1 MSDNEE
7 PNSYHINDDEEEKNN
22 VLINTMNILEKEFK
36 NDNPSTINN
45 QENQTSTNNDTIINL
60 NKAIKENNLPYLDK
74 DKNPE
79 INIKDE
85 NYLEPDIKIEDYLN
99 NFNDNIYN
107 ICEKCMKN
115 DNNVFCKYCKKNL
128 CNNCFKDCK
137 KDFHEEIEL
146 QKLNDEIE
154 YYKKEIKRIKKEYF
168 IDPEKKENI
177 GEKEPR
183 SYQAMDENKISENY
197 TEKNITYTNDILL
210 IEKIIQK
217 NYNNFIHYK
226 NIKNCYRYMQR
237 KYDINNYI
245 IIEYRIGFYKEKI
258 KIFGKNFVENNRIKC
273 QIIFEDNKY
282 ELSEY
287 FEIKNFANNNIL
299 QFKLIGINNITN
311 MEDMFYYCESL
322 VSLPDISKWNTSN
335 VTNMEGMFYSCESL
349 ASLPD
354 ISKWNTSNITNM
366 EDMFYSCESLASL
379 PDISKWNTSNVT
391 NIESKLS

>member
-137 KDFHEEIEL
+137 KDFHEVIEL

-154 YYKKEIKRIKKEYF
+154 YYKKEIKRIKEEHF
-168 IDPEKKENI
+168 IELGKKEN
-177 GEKEPR
+177 
-183 SYQAMDENKISENY
+183 NN
-197 TEKNITYTNDILL
+197 EKNQ
-210 IEKIIQK
+210 KIIK
-217 NYNNFIHYK
+217 K
-226 NIKNCYRYMQR
+226 R
-237 KYDINNYI
+237 
-245 IIEYRIGFYKEKI
+245 
-258 KIFGKNFVENNRIKC
+258 
-273 QIIFEDNKY
+273 
-282 ELSEY
+282 
-287 FEIKNFANNNIL
+287 AN
-299 QFKLIGINNITN
+299 
-311 MEDMFYYCESL
+311 
-322 VSLPDISKWNTSN
+322 
-335 VTNMEGMFYSCESL
+335 
-349 ASLPD
+349 
-354 ISKWNTSNITNM
+354 
-366 EDMFYSCESLASL
+366 
-379 PDISKWNTSNVT
+379 
-391 NIESKLS
+391 KLSTN